1 VTWGLR
7 TGKRAVLQALE
18 CDPRSVPPH
27 PFGPGF
33 DVHDGE
39 QLLEGAGRETPWSAV
54 AIGVAPV
61 VAGSKHAAAVL
72 TTMEQLWRC
81 SMAHEETGSMS

>member
-1 VTWGLR
+1 MTWGLR

-39 QLLEGAGRETPWSAV
+39 LLLDGAGRETPWSAV
-54 AIGVAPV
+54 EVGFDSV
-61 VAGSKHAAAVL
+61 VADLKKAAADLGV
-72 TTMEQLWRC
+72 TEQL
-81 SMAHEETGSMS
+81 